1 MKRGFGA
8 FGTAFARALSRVVP
22 LVDRDLTMQDIYQVS
37 ATELARRVREGELR
51 SIDLVDACIAAI
63 ERVNPALNA
72 VVATR
77 FREAR
82 NEAHAADQKLKD
94 VGPTK
99 VGPLHGVPCSIK
111 ESFAL
116 TGMPNTSGLRARVG
130 LLADA
135 DATAV
140 ARLRAAGAIPLGV
153 TNTSELCMWMESS
166 NRVYGRTNNPYALD
180 RIVGGSSGGEGAIIA
195 SGAVPFGLGSDVG
208 GSIRMPAFF
217 NGIFGHKASSA
228 LVPNT
233 GQFPITQGEGLRYLA
248 TGPMARHA
256 EDLWLLL
263 DILKGPDGADEICE
277 ERALP
282 HPDTVDLSTL
292 RVMSVETNHLRRPSR
307 ALRHAQRDALERLAP
322 LVDSVAHTD
331 IPEFRKSPLYWG
343 AMLGSSPGPS
353 FAEMLGVTGLRAVG
367 QELFELLRGRS
378 SHTLPAIAL
387 ALLDGPNT
395 PRGKRTQ
402 RAIIEGRRFRDSL
415 NETLGEDGVMLFPSY
430 PSVAPKHH
438 WPQARLLDW
447 LYTAIFNATEMPVTQ
462 VPLGLDDNGLPVGVQ
477 VVAAHGNDHLCL
489 AVALALEKAFGG
501 WQPPERTQSMLEACL
516 DDATTRAD
524 TP

>member
-1 MKRGFGA
+1 MH
-8 FGTAFARALSRVVP
+8 
-22 LVDRDLTMQDIYQVS
+22 DIYHVS
-37 ATELARRVREGELR
+37 ATELARRVREGEI
-51 SIDLVDACIAAI
+51 SSVELVDASIAAI

-77 FREAR
+77 FRDAREEAR
-82 NEAHAADQKLKD
+82 AADQKLQD
-94 VGPTK
+94 VGPDK

-116 TGMPNTSGLRARVG
+116 TGMPNTSGLHSRVG

-195 SGAVPFGLGSDVG
+195 SGAVSFGLGSDVG

-217 NGIFGHKASSA
+217 NGIFGHKPSSG

-233 GQFPITQGEGLRYLA
+233 GQFPITEGEGHRYLS

-256 EDLWLLL
+256 EDLWMLL
-263 DILKGPDGADEICE
+263 DIMKGPDGAKGICE
-277 ERALP
+277 TRDLP
-282 HPDTVDLSTL
+282 HPDTVDVSTL

-307 ALRHAQRDALERLAP
+307 SLRDAQRHALERLAP
-322 LVDSVAHTD
+322 HVQSVAQTD

-367 QELFELLRGRS
+367 QELLQLVRGRS

-387 ALLDGPNT
+387 ALVDGPNT

-402 RAIIEGRRFRDSL
+402 KAIIDGRRFRDSL
-415 NETLGEDGVMLFPSY
+415 NEMLGDDGVMLFPSY

-462 VPLGLDDNGLPVGVQ
+462 VPLGLDHNGLPMGVQ
-477 VVAAHGNDHLCL
+477 VVAAHGNDHLSL
-489 AVALALEKAFGG
+489 AVARLLEKDFGG
-501 WQPPERTQSMLEACL
+501 WQMPEPTREMLETL
-516 DDATTRAD
+516 TQ
-524 TP
+524 